1 MIARLFFLVLH
12 FYHHVESFTLP
23 THLTRSSLHT
33 TSPFEAHYI
42 SGKFRPCTTELKS
55 ISFQKGQIS
64 QSENR
69 FDKIATSDT
78 AIESPCI
85 LTIQGKQYNMTAW
98 AKSHPG
104 GSRILEKFND
114 KDATKAFFA
123 AGHSQYAIDM
133 LSKFL
138 IEDEPTTTSEW
149 SQETLQNARETVGS
163 FQQPDEKKHGVI
175 SRVRSKL
182 FTKEDPIGIHK
193 YCGIFVLLHFAYRFF
208 QSFFG
213 DPAAGMGNCSGK
225 GSSFISLACIIPHT
239 ILSLSS
245 LIFHTVPRERIVGRP
260 MIWQE
265 FRAHNIIFG
274 LRSILCTVMAWFAVY
289 RPEWRRVSVIGSS
302 ASVLAALWAADVA
315 TEKLRENDNESTTA
329 TMPYW
334 DGCSVETQRRF
345 KTFYAFSQFMATMA
359 CVMTLNPAWPLLVLL
374 PIQLASLLMT
384 LVRKGLLSAKG
395 YHIGYTLS
403 LCLPY
408 FSAFRSFIYSG
419 AMDVPLLTAVASIL
433 FAMRRKGLNKYVLWG
448 SVVLARITV
457 GDSLLNWK
465 VWTY

>member
-1 MIARLFFLVLH
+1 
-12 FYHHVESFTLP
+12 
-23 THLTRSSLHT
+23 
-33 TSPFEAHYI
+33 
-42 SGKFRPCTTELKS
+42 
-55 ISFQKGQIS
+55 
-64 QSENR
+64 
-69 FDKIATSDT
+69 
-78 AIESPCI
+78 
-85 LTIQGKQYNMTAW
+85 MTAW

-104 GSRILEKFND
+104 GSKILEKFHNR
-114 KDATKAFFA
+114 DATKAFFA

-133 LSKFL
+133 LNDFL
-138 IEDEPTTTSEW
+138 IKDESTS
-149 SQETLQNARETVGS
+149 SNSNGPASTSSISTAETIQNALETVGS
-163 FQQPDEKKHGVI
+163 INKPEEKKYRGL

-193 YCGIFVLLHFAYRFF
+193 YCGIFVLLHFAYRFL

-213 DPAAGMGNCSGK
+213 DPAAGMGNRLMK

-239 ILSLSS
+239 VLSLSS

-274 LRSILCTVMAWFAVY
+274 IRSIVCTILGWFAVY
-289 RPEWRRVSVIGSS
+289 KPEWRKVSVIGSS
-302 ASVLAALWAADVA
+302 ASVLLASWAADVA
-315 TEKLRENDNESTTA
+315 TEKLRENDHESTTA

-334 DGCSVETQRRF
+334 DGCSVETQKRF

-359 CVMTLNPAWPLLVLL
+359 CLMTLNPAWPLLVLL

-395 YHIGYTLS
+395 YHIGYTVS

-408 FSAFRSFIYSG
+408 ISAFRSYIYSG
-419 AMDVPLLTAVASIL
+419 AADVPLLTAIATIL
-433 FAMRRKGLNKYVLWG
+433 FNLRRRGLNKYLLWG
-448 SVVLARITV
+448 CVVLARITV
-457 GDSLLNWK
+457 GDNLLDWK
-465 VWTY
+465 VWT